1 MDHYE
6 YDEASSGDESPDEY
20 GAHESED
27 VDEDDS
33 DHETVDEAQALREQ
47 LRDVPLGEIKRLKNK
62 VGLKKYNQVLF
73 GFQEQN
79 EEDNVSEDE
88 DEESGISAKKLK
100 NRKRENTEIQKGSKK
115 KAKSEPE
122 EFSSKKRTFGD
133 KPRHVVKNNKKS
145 IRDPRFSDLSGNFNE
160 QLFEKSYS
168 FVKDIKKGEYETVNK
183 QLKKVKNPEERE
195 RLIRLKQKM
204 DNEKQSEIDKAKKR
218 ELAKQRRANL
228 QEQTSAGQKPFYLK
242 NSDKKKIE
250 LAEKY
255 RELKASGKLEKFMSK
270 KRKRNT
276 QKDKRNLPKMKV

>member
-6 YDEASSGDESPDEY
+6 GGEASSDESPDEY

-27 VDEDDS
+27 ADEDDS
-33 DHETVDEAQALREQ
+33 DQETFDEAQDLREQ
-47 LRDVPLGEIKRLKNK
+47 LRDVPLGEIRKLKNK

-79 EEDNVSEDE
+79 KGVDNEDE
-88 DEESGISAKKLK
+88 LKKLK
-100 NRKRENTEIQKGSKK
+100 NRKRESGDIQKGTKK

-122 EFSSKKRTFGD
+122 EFSSKKRMFGS
-133 KPRHVVKNNKKS
+133 KPRNIVKNNKKS

-168 FVKDIKKGEYETVNK
+168 FVKDIKKDEYETVNK

-195 RLIRLKQKM
+195 KLIRLKQKM
-204 DNEKQSEIDKAKKR
+204 DNERQSEVDKVKKR
-218 ELAKQRRANL
+218 ELAKQRKANI

-255 RELKASGKLEKFMSK
+255 RELKASGRLDKFMSK
-270 KRKRNT
+270 KRKRNS